1 MRSFTRGEVLCA
13 LRAGLAE
20 GRPILG
26 VCAGIGLTAKC
37 AERAGADLIFVNNT
51 GRFRMSGRNGLL
63 AKFSFGDA
71 NAVTEE
77 MGTEI
82 LPVLAHTPAVGGVF
96 AQDPFKRMDMVLE
109 NLKRWGFA
117 GVQNSPG
124 MGMMRPAM
132 AKNLEAGGLG
142 CSKEIELVET
152 ARSMDLLTAPFC
164 YDAEQALRLAQAG
177 ADILLLNLGLTAGN
191 DDGVEVPPLGACIEE
206 MRAILAPAKD
216 ARPDVLIMC
225 HGGPL
230 ATPEDVQ
237 RVYDAIPEMDG
248 YLGGSSIERIPVE
261 RAIINVIRDFKQIAV
276 EKQEE
281 PV

>member
-82 LPVLAHTPAVGGVF
+82 LPVLAHTPAVAGVF

-132 AKNLEAGGLG
+132 AKNLEA
-142 CSKEIELVET
+142 
-152 ARSMDLLTAPFC
+152 
-164 YDAEQALRLAQAG
+164 
-177 ADILLLNLGLTAGN
+177 
-191 DDGVEVPPLGACIEE
+191 
-206 MRAILAPAKD
+206 
-216 ARPDVLIMC
+216 
-225 HGGPL
+225 
-230 ATPEDVQ
+230 
-237 RVYDAIPEMDG
+237 
-248 YLGGSSIERIPVE
+248 
-261 RAIINVIRDFKQIAV
+261 
-276 EKQEE
+276 
-281 PV
+281 